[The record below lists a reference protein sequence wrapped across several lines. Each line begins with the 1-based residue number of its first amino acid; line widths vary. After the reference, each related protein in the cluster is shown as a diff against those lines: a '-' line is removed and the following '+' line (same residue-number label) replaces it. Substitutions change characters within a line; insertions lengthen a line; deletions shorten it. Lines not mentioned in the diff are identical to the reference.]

1 MGRKGKV
8 KEKTEMIKMVIVRVG
23 KKGTRANVISCLP
36 TSYFSLHVMSE
47 VYPHLKLV
55 CCPYF
60 VVAQNRGHHLLYG
73 SRILASRLIE

>member
-36 TSYFSLHVMSE
+36 TSSFSLHV
-47 VYPHLKLV
+47 
-55 CCPYF
+55 
-60 VVAQNRGHHLLYG
+60 R
-73 SRILASRLIE
+73 

>member
-36 TSYFSLHVMSE
+36 TSYFSLHV
-47 VYPHLKLV
+47 
-55 CCPYF
+55 
-60 VVAQNRGHHLLYG
+60 R
-73 SRILASRLIE
+73 